1 MNHRRWFARY
11 GSRVILGVIFVI
23 ITLILLTQVKAM
35 QQYYIRTAEG
45 LPLTAKAQIST
56 DGNLPISAVAI
67 NENGQI
73 HIFVTSFSDAAGH
86 TAQHLEGPYLIGRD
100 RGFVRPVIQPVE
112 IDGDGQIDLALILEG
127 EVFAYKQVS
136 FGVFELNTALSPLA
150 VEALTSK

>member
-1 MNHRRWFARY
+1 MTHRGRFAKY
-11 GSRVILGVIFVI
+11 GNSVILAALLIA
-23 ITLILLTQVKAM
+23 ITSILLTQVKAV

-56 DGNLPISAVAI
+56 DCNLPISAVAI
-67 NENGQI
+67 NENGQV
-73 HIFVTSFSDAAGH
+73 HIFVTSFSDTAGH
-86 TAQHLEGPYLIGRD
+86 TTQHLEGPYLIGRD
-100 RGFVRPVIQPVE
+100 RGFVRPIIQPVE

-127 EVFAYKQVS
+127 EVFAYRQVS